1 MATKTL
7 PGRYLGGLTRSS
19 PLIILSCRPLAFSER
34 LREAL
39 VKHTALAPETVE
51 GKLILKDK
59 FVTRSTFDIQKKLQK
74 LAVGPEGTPD
84 RLLKVATSVFYNRDQ
99 EEAQDQERKIK
110 KKRY

>member
-1 MATKTL
+1 M
-7 PGRYLGGLTRSS
+7 
-19 PLIILSCRPLAFSER
+19 AFSER

-39 VKHTALAPETVE
+39 VKHTALAPETIE
-51 GKLILKDK
+51 GELILKDK